1 MAIYDSFSDEM
12 KSIIMRSIEYWK
24 SKNIKTFST
33 EHLLHTMIK
42 ENNSVCMNVL
52 NHFKCNINQIQK
64 DIENDNFEKK
74 INNRSSTSAIGINF
88 DESITSCILN
98 ATNYSMKENPLDPEV
113 TIQTYFLSMCITPE
127 SKLCAYFNDK
137 GISEEVIKDYFIKN
151 NDIIDKAQ
159 ELYGDEDEDDD
170 ENSIIGKGSSDD
182 AIDTLERPVDGEE
195 NNNKDPNIT
204 KTKTKSTKKN
214 KILQMFSTDYIENVK
229 KGKIGNIIG
238 RDKEINLLMEIL
250 CRKNKRNVMLL
261 GDPGVGKTALVEGL
275 AVEIYNNRVP
285 LPLRNKNLVELDV
298 SSLVAGTRYRG
309 DFEERVKMIMNELIS
324 NRNTI
329 LFIDEIHTLL
339 GAGGA
344 IGGLDLG
351 NMLKPA
357 LARGDIQI
365 VGATT
370 QDEYQKFILT
380 DGALERRFQTIQ
392 VREPSL
398 ETAEE
403 ILYGLK
409 ESFENYH
416 NVEFDKSALN
426 AAVRLSEQYVPQRY
440 LPDKCIDI
448 IDQTGARSHMR
459 TKNFPDDI
467 IQLQKE
473 LERIIKLKD
482 EAAKKENY
490 GAAQKYH
497 NKELELQTKIEKREN
512 EYFESIKDQKIIITD
527 KEVAEVISSLTEIP
541 TSKLTEDDADRLL
554 NLENILKEKVIGQDN
569 AVSQVCKA
577 IRRARTDMHD
587 KKKPIGNFLFIGPTG
602 TGKTELCRQLALE
615 LFGKEENLLKFD
627 MSEYSEKFDI
637 SKLLGSAPGFVG
649 YEEGGKLTE
658 AIRKTPYAVVLFD
671 EIEKAHKDIYNIFLQ
686 IMEDGVVTD
695 AKGRQVYFNNAIIIM
710 TSNIGAEKAY
720 QSKHIGYGDVNNIT
734 EAIKIMKK
742 EADNYF
748 RPEFLNRLDDIV
760 IFNQLD
766 HNSISTIVDLSM
778 NKLNERIKYRGI
790 IFKITN
796 NMKEHII
803 KEGYNE
809 KFGARPINRAIQSI
823 IEDYSADKLLRKEFN
838 DGMTIEFDYKDGK
851 VIHNIIENRSET
863 TINDSTNNSSN
874 NDISDI
880 FEVNNNNDDDFANML
895 MNKLK

>member
-1 MAIYDSFSDEM
+1 MTVYDMFSDEM
-12 KSIIMRSIEYWK
+12 KSILMRSIEYWK
-24 SKNIKTFST
+24 SKNIKSFAT
-33 EHLLHTMIK
+33 EHLLYTMIK
-42 ENNSVCMNVL
+42 EKNPVCLNVL
-52 NHFKCNINQIQK
+52 NHFKCDVNKICK
-64 DIENDNFEKK
+64 DIEDDNFEIKV
-74 INNRSSTSAIGINF
+74 INKSTKSSIGINF
-88 DESITSCILN
+88 DESVKSCIST
-98 ATNYSMKENPLDPEV
+98 AANYSMKEDPMNPEV
-113 TIQTYFLSMCITPE
+113 TIQTYFLAMCITPE

-137 GISEEVIKDYFIKN
+137 GISEEVIKDYFIEN
-151 NDIIDKAQ
+151 NDIIDKLKK
-159 ELYGDEDEDDD
+159 LYEDDNDD
-170 ENSIIGKGSSDD
+170 ENGIVGKGSSDD
-182 AIDTLERPVDGEE
+182 AIDTLERPVDGED
-195 NNNKDPNIT
+195 NNPKDPNIT
-204 KTKTKSTKKN
+204 KTKTKNSKKS

-229 KGKIGNIIG
+229 KGRIGNIIG
-238 RDKEINLLMEIL
+238 RNKEIDLLMEIL
-250 CRKNKRNVMLL
+250 CRKNKRNAMLL

-285 LPLRNKNLVELDV
+285 LPLKNKSLVELDV
-298 SSLVAGTRYRG
+298 SALVAGTRYRG

-324 NRNTI
+324 SRNVI

-339 GAGGA
+339 GAGGS

-357 LARGDIQI
+357 LARGDIQVI
-365 VGATT
+365 GATT

-403 ILYGLK
+403 ILSGLK

-416 NVEFDKSALN
+416 NVEIDRSALN

-448 IDQTGARSHMR
+448 IDQAGARSHMR

-473 LERIIKLKD
+473 LERIIRLKD
-482 EAAKKENY
+482 DSARKENY
-490 GAAQKYH
+490 SAAQKYH
-497 NKELELQTKIEKREN
+497 NKEMELQVKIEKREN
-512 EYFESIKDQKIIITD
+512 EYFESIKDQKVIITD

-541 TSKLTEDDADRLL
+541 TSKLNEDDADRLL
-554 NLENILKEKVIGQDN
+554 NLENVLKEKVVGQND

-587 KKKPIGNFLFIGPTG
+587 KKKPIGNFLCIGPTG
-602 TGKTELCRQLALE
+602 VGKTELARQLALE

-627 MSEYSEKFDI
+627 MSEYSEKFDV

-658 AIRKTPYAVVLFD
+658 AVRKTPYAVVLFD

-686 IMEDGVVTD
+686 LMEDGMVTD
-695 AKGRQVYFNNAIIIM
+695 SKGRQVYFNNCIILM

-720 QSKHIGYGDVNNIT
+720 QSKHIGYGDVNNIS
-734 EAIKIMKK
+734 EAIKVMKK
-742 EADNYF
+742 EAENYF
-748 RPEFLNRLDDIV
+748 RPEFLNRLDDII
-760 IFNQLD
+760 IFNQLNHD
-766 HNSISTIVDLSM
+766 SISKIIDLSM
-778 NKLNERIKYRGI
+778 AKLNSRIKHRNI

-796 NMKEHII
+796 DMREHII
-803 KEGYNE
+803 KEGYSE
-809 KFGARPINRAIQSI
+809 KYGARPINRAIQSI

-838 DGMTIEFDYKDGK
+838 DGMTIEFDYKDEK
-851 VIHNIIENRSET
+851 VVHNIIENRSENDNSKDT
-863 TINDSTNNSSN
+863 ASYNINDNGTFEKVYNSA
-874 NDISDI
+874 
-880 FEVNNNNDDDFANML
+880 NDDDFTQML
-895 MNKLK
+895 MNNLK